1 MFIVS
6 SAVKILRLDF
16 QINRTSIKNSKNLV
30 IKNPTKETTV
40 EGTLTDLVYWHVLI
54 RSTSKLA
61 WFAYLT
67 LFPLERYTFYH
78 LDSMYIKWQSLEGTG
93 LIKPMNTWFLKMNHV
108 FRLKVFSSQLWRFMA
123 ETLLLLETTLPIF
136 GQRIVYKNRPLKSH
150 QLLVT

>member
-1 MFIVS
+1 MISIVS

-78 LDSMYIKWQSLEGTG
+78 LHSMYIKWQSLGETG
-93 LIKPMNTWFLKMNHV
+93 LIKPMNNWFLKMNHV
-108 FRLKVFSSQLWRFMA
+108 FRHKLCILITAVTFNGWDTSLFGNYPTNIRTKDCVLKPA
-123 ETLLLLETTLPIF
+123 P
-136 GQRIVYKNRPLKSH
+136 
-150 QLLVT
+150 

>member
-16 QINRTSIKNSKNLV
+16 QINRTSIKNSKNFV

-78 LDSMYIKWQSLEGTG
+78 LDSMYIKWQSLGGTG
-93 LIKPMNTWFLKMNHV
+93 LLDFWKWITCSDSKYSHHSCDVSWLRH
-108 FRLKVFSSQLWRFMA
+108 FSVWK
-123 ETLLLLETTLPIF
+123 LPYQYSDK
-136 GQRIVYKNRPLKSH
+136 GQRIVY
-150 QLLVT
+150 